1 MRLQYQYMDNSS
13 GVGVLDKAAVVLSAL
28 EAGPSTLA
36 QLVAAT
42 GLARPTA
49 HRLAVALE
57 HHRLVARDMQR
68 RFVLGPRLVELA
80 SAAGEDRLLAAAGP
94 VLGALR
100 DHTNESAQLFRRQ
113 GDQRICVAAAD
124 RPMGLRDSIPV
135 GATLSMQAGSAAQV
149 LLAWEEPDRLHRG
162 LQGSKFTATM
172 LSGVRRRGWAQSVS
186 EREQGVASVSAPVR
200 SPSGRVIAAVS
211 ISGPVERVSRQ
222 PGRLHA
228 ATVVA
233 GANKL
238 TEVLARAAAQQKSV
252 APPTTR

>member
-1 MRLQYQYMDNSS
+1 MRLQYQNMDNSS
-13 GVGVLDKAAVVLSAL
+13 GVGVLDKAAIVLSAL

-57 HHRLVARDMQR
+57 HHRLVARDMQG

-200 SPSGRVIAAVS
+200 SPSGHVIAAVS

-238 TEVLARAAAQQKSV
+238 TEILRRTSSV
-252 APPTTR
+252 